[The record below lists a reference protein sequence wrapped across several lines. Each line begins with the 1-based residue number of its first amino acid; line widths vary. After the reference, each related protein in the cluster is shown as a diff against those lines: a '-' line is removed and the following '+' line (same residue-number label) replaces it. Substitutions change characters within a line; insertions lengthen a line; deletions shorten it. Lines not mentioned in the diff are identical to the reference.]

1 MDLMLHTIL
10 YIKTTSSINF
20 KSNGPNNSITTKN
33 YAPLIRLCVKKK
45 KTTNAKPFPLLLL
58 QGLFDLIFDKYKTI
72 YIIILNVNKVALK
85 KEESTRQVE
94 H

>member
-20 KSNGPNNSITTKN
+20 KSNGPNNSITTEN

-58 QGLFDLIFDKYKTI
+58 QGLFDLINTKLYYYF
-72 YIIILNVNKVALK
+72 IIMLIKLL
-85 KEESTRQVE
+85 
-94 H
+94 

>member
-1 MDLMLHTIL
+1 V
-10 YIKTTSSINF
+10 
-20 KSNGPNNSITTKN
+20 KN
-33 YAPLIRLCVKKK
+33 K
-45 KTTNAKPFPLLLL
+45 KTTDAKPFPLLLL
-58 QGLFDLIFDKYKTI
+58 QGLLDLIFDKYKTI